1 MENPD
6 DVGDSESAG
15 KIVIL
20 QQTLGALMRRR
31 EFVGLLGA
39 AALGFPR
46 PGHSQTRTDLPV
58 VGFLVPARLDTKA
71 ARERIDDLRKGLQ
84 EEGFIE
90 GKNYSLAARSSEGNP
105 ARVAEIARELVALTP
120 RVFVVVGSGVDV
132 IRQSFP
138 DIPQVFTAI
147 AADPLALGWAQS
159 YAHPGGMLTGN
170 VMNAVGGEE
179 TMVQKRIGLFMQLVP
194 GLKRIG
200 MIASDVAVAMLK
212 EKEALGKVAAG
223 FGFELM
229 HYSVKSV
236 DDLEGAFA
244 AGLRDDVSAFY
255 ISGEPLLSGNLSRV
269 MNFVTASR
277 KPSVG
282 PYPDWGRAG
291 LLMSYATDPAD
302 GVRKAGVY
310 AAKILKG
317 ARPGD
322 LPIEQASK
330 FTLVINQKT
339 ATALGIVVP
348 PTLLALADEVI
359 E

>member
-1 MENPD
+1 
-6 DVGDSESAG
+6 
-15 KIVIL
+15 
-20 QQTLGALMRRR
+20 MRRR
-31 EFVGLLGA
+31 QFIGLIGT

-46 PGHSQTRTDLPV
+46 PGYARANADLPV
-58 VGFLVPARLDTKA
+58 VGFLLPPKLDTTVAKD
-71 ARERIDDLRKGLQ
+71 RITALRRGLQ

-90 GKNYSLAARSSEGNP
+90 GTNYSLAVRSTEGDLN
-105 ARVAEIARELVALTP
+105 RVPLLARELGALSP
-120 RVFVVVGSGVDV
+120 RVFVVMGGGIDLT
-132 IRQSFP
+132 RRSFP
-138 DIPQVFTAI
+138 EMPLVFTAV

-179 TMVQKRIGLFMQLVP
+179 TMTQKRIGLFKQLVP
-194 GLKRIG
+194 RLTRLG
-200 MIASDVAVAMLK
+200 MIAPANGILAK
-212 EKEALGKVAAG
+212 TEKEALQKVAAQL
-223 FGFELM
+223 GFEVG
-229 HYSVKSV
+229 HYDLNSL
-236 DDLEGAFA
+236 DDLESAFA

-255 ISGEPLLSGNLSRV
+255 ISGEPLLAASLSRV
-269 MNFVTASR
+269 MTFVTQSR

-291 LLMSYATDPAD
+291 LLMSYATDPRD
-302 GVRKAGVY
+302 GVRRAGVY

-330 FTLVINQKT
+330 FMLVINQNT
-339 ATALGIVVP
+339 AKALGIVVP